1 MLTNRREGYK
11 KVPLSRCSTPDTGSG
26 RINAPHGGRYYMQ
39 CQRYDHKKGQPAKVG
54 EHPSPVSNV
63 EHCKGRDNLWN
74 SNKKGGKFFPALY
87 YTTIPRSIL

>member
-26 RINAPHGGRYYMQ
+26 RINAPHGGRYYMC
-39 CQRYDHKKGQPAKVG
+39 CQKAIKKANPARVG